1 MQHVLSR
8 VVDQLQEFSRLSP
21 QAEYRNQEVS
31 GWSVGQQIEH
41 VLIAMSG
48 MALALRKEHISETQK
63 ADNQLKIEVLNSG
76 SFPRG
81 VIQAPEISRP
91 REFVDQ
97 DDLKRLI
104 LKTSNRVSGLLDLSE
119 RSTIDHPI
127 LGQMSRDET
136 IRFMVIH
143 NDHHLSIIAD
153 ILAEE

>member
-8 VVDQLQEFSRLSP
+8 IVDQMQEFSRLSP
-21 QAEYRNQEVS
+21 RAEYRNEEVS

-48 MALALRKEHISETQK
+48 MALALRKERLSKTRK
-63 ADNQLKIEVLNSG
+63 VDNQLKIDVLNSG

-81 VIQAPEISRP
+81 VIQAPEISLP
-91 REFVDQ
+91 RVFVNH
-97 DDLKRLI
+97 DDLKRLL
-104 LKTSNRVSGLLDLSE
+104 LKTSNRISGLLDLSK

-127 LGQMSRDET
+127 LGEMSRDET

-143 NDHHLSIIAD
+143 NDHHLKIIAD
-153 ILAEE
+153 ILPE

>member
-1 MQHVLSR
+1 MQHVLKR
-8 VVDQLQEFSRLSP
+8 IVDQIQEFSRLSP
-21 QAEYRNQEVS
+21 RAEYRNKEVS

-48 MALALRKEHISETQK
+48 MALGLKKERLSETQQTE
-63 ADNQLKIEVLNSG
+63 NQLKTEVLNSG

-91 REFVDQ
+91 RDFVDH

-104 LKTSNRVSGLLDLSE
+104 LKTSNRVTGLLNLSE

-127 LGQMSRDET
+127 LGLMSRDET
-136 IRFMVIH
+136 IRFIVIH
-143 NDHHLSIIAD
+143 NDHPLRIIAD
-153 ILAEE
+153 ILAE